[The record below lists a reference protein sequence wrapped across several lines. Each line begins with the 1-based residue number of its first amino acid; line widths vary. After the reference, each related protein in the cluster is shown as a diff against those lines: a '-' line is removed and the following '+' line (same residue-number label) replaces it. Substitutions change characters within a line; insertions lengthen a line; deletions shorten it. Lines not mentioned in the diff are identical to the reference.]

1 MFARAFRA
9 FALVDHEVR
18 CIQVDRVGRAD
29 IDASPAIDAGFG
41 DFQCHVRP
49 PDGSISFH
57 ATFLGATGSASFP
70 VSFPA
75 SFSELAISL
84 YTASTASSIGSI
96 ACSPFG

>member
-57 ATFLGATGSASFP
+57 ATFLGATASASFSASFP
-70 VSFPA
+70 
-75 SFSELAISL
+75 ELAISL